1 MRRKNVVIL
10 GSTGSIGV
18 NTLKIIERF
27 PERFKVLGLT
37 AYNNSRLLAK
47 QVRRFVPKYV
57 AVQDKGRAFLETAV
71 DPRKTR
77 ILNVAEDLEVLVA
90 FKSVDIV
97 VIAMRGSAALG
108 PFLSAVRAGKTVA
121 PANKEALVVA
131 GDLIMREAKRYA
143 ARIIPIDS
151 EQSAI
156 FQCLQGQNRGT
167 LKKVYL
173 TASGGPLLN
182 VPVKDF
188 AKISVDQILAHPRW
202 RMGAKITVD
211 SAMLMNKGFE
221 VIEAMRLF
229 QLNVEDI
236 QVLIHPEAI
245 IHSMVEFQDASV
257 IAQLGVPDMRLPIQ
271 YALTYPDRWP
281 SGLPSVNFFQL
292 GSLTFQRP
300 DVKKFPALGLA
311 VEAGRRGGT
320 VPAVLNAADEEA
332 VEAFLKH
339 KITFPDI
346 YRVVEKVL
354 RKHTMHKSP
363 DISRILRADQWAREE
378 ARRIMD
384 A

>member
-18 NTLKIIERF
+18 NTLKVIERF

-47 QVRRFVPKYV
+47 QVRQFSPKYV
-57 AVQDKGRAFLETAV
+57 AVQDKGRAFLETSV
-71 DPRKTR
+71 DSRKTR

-97 VIAMRGSAALG
+97 VIAMRGSAAIR

-131 GDLIMREAKRYA
+131 GDLIMREARRHA
-143 ARIIPIDS
+143 ARVIPIDS

-156 FQCLQGQNRGT
+156 FQCLQGQDRAT

-182 VPVKDF
+182 IPEKDF
-188 AKISVDQILAHPRW
+188 AKISVEQILAHPRW

-229 QLNVEDI
+229 QLNVDDL

-257 IAQLGVPDMRLPIQ
+257 IAQLGVTDMRLPIQ
-271 YALTYPDRWP
+271 YALTYPDRWS
-281 SGLPSVNFFQL
+281 SGLKSVNFVQI

-300 DVKKFPALGLA
+300 DIKRFPSLSLA
-311 VEAGRRGGT
+311 IEAGRKGGT

-339 KITFPDI
+339 KIAFPDI
-346 YRVVEKVL
+346 YRVVEKVM
-354 RKHTMHKSP
+354 RRHIMDKSP

-384 A
+384 V